1 MITDS
6 ENFFIQFLI
15 AITFFFKIRPPFWVR
30 HFEFD
35 KSDIK
40 FVISDPEKL
49 IEHAFGAIT

>member
-1 MITDS
+1 MITDA

-15 AITFFFKIRPPFWVR
+15 AITYFFFKYVR

-49 IEHAFGAIT
+49 IVPTFGAIT